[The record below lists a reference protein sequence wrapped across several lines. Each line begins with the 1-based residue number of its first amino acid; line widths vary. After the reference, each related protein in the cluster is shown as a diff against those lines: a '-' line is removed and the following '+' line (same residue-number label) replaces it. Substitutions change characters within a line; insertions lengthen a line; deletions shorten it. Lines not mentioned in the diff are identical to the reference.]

1 MLPLFDS
8 HAHLG
13 RVTHYD
19 EHYTQIPVV
28 IPGVAAEDTRL
39 LRAQFPCARFATGV
53 HPLWIGKESCHFAD
67 VETLLGSGGF
77 CAIGECGF
85 DRRAAASWE
94 IQKQYFSQQ
103 IALAITYDLPVIVH
117 LVGGLEIFLRCH
129 QAQPFRGVL
138 HSCTLAQ
145 VPRSLI
151 DAPDIYFGFSAR
163 LPQNSRANQL
173 FMTLPLERVLL
184 ESDADETVPATLPIL
199 EAACQRLATLRS
211 ETAEHVANVT
221 SRNAYQLFGDCSKT
235 TRSSYP

>member
-85 DRRAAASWE
+85 DRRAHASWE
-94 IQKQYFSQQ
+94 EQS
-103 IALAITYDLPVIVH
+103 ALFRQHITLANQWQLPLIVH
-117 LVGGLEIFLRCH
+117 LVGGLEHFLRCYLE
-129 QAQPFRGVL
+129 QSFRGVI

-145 VPRSLI
+145 LPKPLAG
-151 DAPDIYFGFSAR
+151 APDIFFGFSAR
-163 LPQNSRANQL
+163 LPQNSRANLL
-173 FMTLPLERVLL
+173 FATLPLERILL
-184 ESDADETVPATLPIL
+184 ESDADEDTPATWERL
-199 EAACQRLATLRS
+199 EATCQRLATLRG
-211 ETAEHVANVT
+211 EPPLRVAQIT
-221 SRNAYQLFGDCSKT
+221 SDNARQLL
-235 TRSSYP
+235 REI